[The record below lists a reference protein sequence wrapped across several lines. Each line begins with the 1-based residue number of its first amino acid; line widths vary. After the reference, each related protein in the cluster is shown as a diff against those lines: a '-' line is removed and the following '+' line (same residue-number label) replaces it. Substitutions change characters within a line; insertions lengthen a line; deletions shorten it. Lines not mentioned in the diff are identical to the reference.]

1 MVNIDYQSMIKVI
14 SQIIWPIGRF
24 TGLFLAA
31 PFFSSPLIPSRI
43 KVVFIFLLSWICA
56 FMVPAELSFE
66 HFNGLYAV
74 YMVQEIIFGILMGF
88 VLQLVFQVF
97 VLVGQII
104 SMQAGLGFAVMV
116 DPMSSASV
124 PLISQYYNLMV
135 MLVFL
140 ALGGHVALLEAVMNS
155 FKIMPI
161 GSLYMENAMVWKII
175 IFSGW
180 MFKEAV
186 LITIPAIISLLLIS
200 LSIGIVTRVAPQL
213 NIFSLGFPI
222 TLMMAIA
229 IIQITLPSVG
239 EQMVESLEQGMHFI
253 IGLLH

>member
-1 MVNIDYQSMIKVI
+1 MVNIDYQSMIKLI
-14 SQIIWPIGRF
+14 SQIIWPLGRF
-24 TGLFLAA
+24 SGLFLAA
-31 PFFSSPLIPSRI
+31 PFFSSTLIPTRI
-43 KVVFIFLLSWICA
+43 KVVFIFILSWVCS

-66 HFNGLYAV
+66 NFNGLYAV
-74 YMVQEIIFGILMGF
+74 YMIQELAFGVIMGF
-88 VLQLVFQVF
+88 VFQLVFQVF

-116 DPMSSASV
+116 DPTSSASV
-124 PLISQYYNLMV
+124 PLVSQYYSLMV

-140 ALGGHVALLEAVMNS
+140 ALGGHVALLEALMNS
-155 FKIMPI
+155 FKTMPI
-161 GSLYMENAMVWKII
+161 GSLYLKDDMVWRTIL
-175 IFSGW
+175 FSGW

-186 LITIPAIISLLLIS
+186 LVVIPALISLLLVS
-200 LSIGIVTRVAPQL
+200 VAVGVVTRVAPQL

-222 TLMMAIA
+222 TLLMSIA

-253 IGLLH
+253 IGLFH

>member
-1 MVNIDYQSMIKVI
+1 MNIDYQSMFKII

-24 TGLFLAA
+24 SGLFLAA
-31 PFFSSPLIPSRI
+31 PFFSSNLVPMRI
-43 KVVFIFLLSWICA
+43 KVVFIFLLSWVCA
-56 FMVPAELSFE
+56 FMVPTELSFE
-66 HFNGLYAV
+66 NFNGLYLV
-74 YMVQEIIFGILMGF
+74 YMFQEIAFGVLMGF
-88 VLQLVFQVF
+88 ILQIVFQVF

-116 DPMSSASV
+116 DPMSHASV
-124 PLISQYYNLMV
+124 PIVSQFYSLMI

-140 ALGGHVALLEAVMNS
+140 ALDGHIAVLETLMNS
-155 FKIMPI
+155 FKMMPI
-161 GSLYMENAMVWKII
+161 GSLYLENKMVWKVLL
-175 IFSGW
+175 FSGW

-186 LITIPAIISLLLIS
+186 LVSIPAIISLLLIS

-222 TLMMAIA
+222 TLMMAIV
-229 IIQITLPSVG
+229 IIQVCLPSVG